1 MAMSNDAKVP
11 RILHF
16 RFTVALADPD
26 QVVAQLK
33 ALAPWYEL
41 FGGMRIKVLQNVDDP
56 TRFVQIMEYEAPEA
70 VELSRQQIAS
80 DPNLQAY
87 LQAWRAM
94 VAGTVDIDIYKDVT
108 T

>member
-1 MAMSNDAKVP
+1 MSNEAKV
-11 RILHF
+11 RRTLHF
-16 RFTVALADPD
+16 RFTVALADPS
-26 QVVAQLK
+26 QVVEQLK

-41 FGGMRIKVLQNVDDP
+41 FGGVRVKLLQNADDP

-70 VELSRQQIAS
+70 IELSRQQIAS
-80 DPNLQAY
+80 DPNVQAY

-94 VAGTVDIDIYKDVT
+94 VAGTVDIDIYRDVT